1 MKVGWG
7 GDKESVSET
16 MVLESENEERV
27 GNETMERIKCDI
39 WCVVE
44 RSGGGLRGGGMG

>member
-1 MKVGWG
+1 MCEGGMGEG
-7 GDKESVSET
+7 GDKESVSEM

-39 WCVVE
+39 
-44 RSGGGLRGGGMG
+44 